1 MKFLARI
8 ALLPLLA
15 LSYLLAACPPRFVGV
30 LGRALGAFLRK
41 LEFRKKIVDSNLE
54 LALGKELSPQERE
67 LLSRKIF
74 AHTGTLFF
82 EIARN
87 FGLSRK
93 QMSSEVHVSE
103 ESNAKI
109 WKILEGGRGAVF
121 ITGHIANW
129 ELFAMGMAARKVPVS
144 LVVKK
149 MNNAVSQALIERQRE
164 RTGLEIIYSGG
175 AIEKMKVALSRG
187 RAIGFMVDQN
197 TTGTRG
203 IRVNFF
209 GVPAA
214 SIRGLAGLARDTGAA
229 IVPVCAF
236 RLPCGN
242 HEMKIYDPLP
252 FLSDTSLPAGS
263 AELRAREEW
272 LNTQQYQA
280 SIERMVREHPEQ
292 WMWIHRR
299 WKTNRAPLEPASAHL
314 ENIASGPS

>member
-1 MKFLARI
+1 MNFLAPL

-15 LSYLLAACPPRFVGV
+15 FSHALAMLPPRVVGW
-30 LGRALGAFLRK
+30 LGRGFGAFMHLVG
-41 LEFRKKIVDSNLE
+41 FRKKIVDSNLE
-54 LALGKELSPQERE
+54 LALGNELGAAQRE
-67 LLSRKIF
+67 QLGRRVY
-74 AHTGTLFF
+74 AHIGTLFL

-87 FGLSRK
+87 FGLSQK
-93 QMSSEVHVSE
+93 QTRAEVRISDSTLEKISAVMSQG
-103 ESNAKI
+103 K
-109 WKILEGGRGAVF
+109 GAVF

-129 ELFAMGMAARKVPVS
+129 ELFAMGVAAYGVPVS

-149 MNNAVSQALIERQRE
+149 MNNAVSQALIERQRK

-175 AIEKMKVALSRG
+175 AIEKMKAHLARG

-209 GVPAA
+209 NVPAA
-214 SIRGLAGLARDTGAA
+214 SIRGLAALARDTGTP
-229 IVPVCAF
+229 IVPVCSF

-242 HEMKIYDPLP
+242 HEMRIYDPLP
-252 FLSDTSLPAGS
+252 YLTAPELPEGTP
-263 AELRAREEW
+263 ERIAREEW

-280 SIERMVREHPEQ
+280 AIEAMVRQQPEQ

-299 WKTNRAPLEPASAHL
+299 WKTSRAALELQTAHL
-314 ENIASGPS
+314 ENIGTGK

>member
-1 MKFLARI
+1 MRFLAQI

-15 LSYLLAACPPRFVGV
+15 FSYFLAACPPGFVGA
-30 LGRALGAFLRK
+30 LGKGLGAFLRA
-41 LEFRKKIVDSNLE
+41 LGFRKKIVDSNLE
-54 LALGKELSPQERE
+54 LALGKELNEEERE
-67 LLSRKIF
+67 KLSQKVF
-74 AHTGTLFF
+74 AHIGTLFL

-87 FGLSRK
+87 FGLSRA
-93 QMSSEVHVSE
+93 QMVAELKVDEASM
-103 ESNAKI
+103 ARI
-109 WKILEGGRGAVF
+109 GKILEGNKGAVF

-129 ELFAMGMAARKVPVS
+129 ELFAMGIANKGVPVS

-149 MNNAVSQALIERQRE
+149 MNNPVSQALIERQRV

-175 AIEKMKVALSRG
+175 AIEKMKAALKRG

-236 RLPCGN
+236 RLPCGK
-242 HEMKIYDPLP
+242 HEMKLYDPLP
-252 FLSDTSLPAGS
+252 YLSEPGLPAGS
-263 AELRAREEW
+263 PERLAREEW

-299 WKTNRAPLEPASAHL
+299 WKTNRAPLAPDTAHL
-314 ENIASGPS
+314 ENIGTAPV

>member
-1 MKFLARI
+1 MKFLARL

-15 LSYLLAACPPRFVGV
+15 LSYSLAFCPPGVVGA
-30 LGRALGAFLRK
+30 LGRMLGALLRS
-41 LEFRKKIVDSNLE
+41 LGFRKKIVDGNLE
-54 LALGKELSPQERE
+54 LALGGELSAAQRE
-67 LLSRKIF
+67 ELSRKVF
-74 AHTGTLFF
+74 AHIGTLFL

-87 FGLSRK
+87 FGLSK
-93 QMSSEVHVSE
+93 TQMSSEVRVSDE
-103 ESNAKI
+103 TMARI
-109 WKILEGGRGAVF
+109 WKTLESGRGAVF

-129 ELFAMGMAARKVPVS
+129 ELFAMGMAARKIPVS

-149 MNNAVSQALIERQRE
+149 MNNAISQALIERQRE

-175 AIEKMKVALSRG
+175 AIAKMKAALARG

-214 SIRGLAGLARDTGAA
+214 SIRGLSALARDTKAS
-229 IVPVCAF
+229 IVPVYAF

-242 HEMKIYDPLP
+242 HEMRMFDPLP
-252 FLSDTSLPAGS
+252 YLEATELPSGS
-263 AELRAREEW
+263 PEREAREEW

-280 SIERMVREHPEQ
+280 AIERMVRGHPEQ

-299 WKTNRAPLEPASAHL
+299 WKTSRVPLVPASAHL
-314 ENIASGPS
+314 ENIGTAPV